1 MFRLLVDNL
10 VVERIGHRQVRL
22 TVPAIT
28 GCSIELVVPLPR
40 HCTGLCVLPD
50 CAQLIDE
57 HLAAEVVRANEAQDG
72 DSAPEA
78 EKSVTSEPKQAAPV
92 VSMADKKAPPPRS
105 R

>member
-28 GCSIELVVPLPR
+28 GCSIEFVVTLPR
-40 HCTGLCVLPD
+40 HWTGLCVLPD

-72 DSAPEA
+72 DSAPET
-78 EKSVTSEPKQAAPV
+78 EKSVTSEPKRAAPV
-92 VSMADKKAPPPRS
+92 VSTADKKAPPRS